1 MTYGHLAVPA
11 GYPIACSE
19 HHYCCSLSVVRSLPV
34 PTYSRACA
42 HPLRHAGGSHV
53 GGNEFSCWGRQ
64 QGVAGVVSQARIM
77 QPAHA
82 EILGLVQQANLGLNL
97 TVPGNECPYKEKWCK
112 GLPYAMPK
120 PEKPA
125 GGSR

>member
-1 MTYGHLAVPA
+1 
-11 GYPIACSE
+11 
-19 HHYCCSLSVVRSLPV
+19 
-34 PTYSRACA
+34 
-42 HPLRHAGGSHV
+42 V

-97 TVPGNECPYKEKWCK
+97 TKPDNECPYLPEYCDK
-112 GLPYAMPK
+112 LPYKLPAPVKK
-120 PEKPA
+120 P
-125 GGSR
+125 